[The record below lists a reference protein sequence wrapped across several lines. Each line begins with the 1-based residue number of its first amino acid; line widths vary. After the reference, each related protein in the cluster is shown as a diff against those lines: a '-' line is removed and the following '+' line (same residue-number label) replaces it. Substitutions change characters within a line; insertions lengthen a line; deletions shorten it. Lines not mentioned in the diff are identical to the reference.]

1 MRVCVFIYRYRYVYT
16 QDYKER
22 AQVILTRIVHVIS
35 RQTIASD
42 SIRSITCLGIAACGR
57 GDTLSE
63 IGLTGIVATRDVI
76 KTAKG
81 CTHSKG
87 IATEHSSP

>member
-1 MRVCVFIYRYRYVYT
+1 MCVFIYRYVNT
-16 QDYKER
+16 QDYKKR

-42 SIRSITCLGIAACGR
+42 SICSMTRPRIAACG
-57 GDTLSE
+57 GGNTLSE
-63 IGLTGIVATRDVI
+63 IGLSGIVATRDFI

-87 IATEHSSP
+87 IVTEHSSP